1 MIQSCSGSWQE
12 GDNDEEHAVP
22 HVGFDNCGFAAQR
35 RGFATHSLQS
45 GHPSRAFGPKFLI
58 MQALFQLHEA
68 DAGLRRQ
75 TAIAKCRLWADP
87 IHTKSVHVKWPAKL
101 ASTPTAESSGQAS
114 GRCRSGARS
123 VMPRARNT

>member
-1 MIQSCSGSWQE
+1 MTRSTPSHTSDSIIALSQRSE
-12 GDNDEEHAVP
+12 GVLQHIP
-22 HVGFDNCGFAAQR
+22 
-35 RGFATHSLQS
+35 LQS

-75 TAIAKCRLWADP
+75 RAIAKCRLWADP

-101 ASTPTAESSGQAS
+101 ASTPTAESSG
-114 GRCRSGARS
+114 
-123 VMPRARNT
+123 